1 MRSSGKLS
9 ALVVKNEQKAG
20 YHNDGNG
27 LYLQVS
33 STGSKSWIFRY
44 RFDAKQREMGLGSVS
59 LVTLAEA
66 RAKALH
72 CRKLISERI
81 DPISA
86 RENDN
91 AARRSSSASTFQL
104 VAERYY
110 NSKKIEWANPK
121 HAAQWISTLN
131 TYAFPVIGS
140 KPISEINLQQIQ
152 SVLEPIWETKNE
164 TASRLRGRLEAVL
177 AYAKTLGLRSGD
189 NPATWGNNL
198 DKVFSSPAK
207 VQKLTSR
214 NMPALPYKEIG
225 DFISQLREQKGI
237 AARALE
243 FTILTAAR
251 SGETFGATWREI
263 DLAESLWII
272 PASRMKAGREH
283 RVPLTARGLEILSEM
298 RLLRASD
305 DDFVFQGIRTGGS
318 NPKGLSNMSMS
329 AVLKRMGR
337 NDIVPHGFRSTFR
350 DWAAETTDFPHMVCE
365 MALAHAISSDV
376 EAAYRRGDLLDK
388 RRALMEAWANY
399 CERVGYAKP
408 STLTLIAAGR

>member
-1 MRSSGKLS
+1 MRGSGKLS
-9 ALVVKNEQKAG
+9 ALAVKNLQKAG

-66 RAKALH
+66 RGKALQ

-86 RENDN
+86 REKDN
-91 AARRSSSASTFQL
+91 LARRSNSASTFQV

-121 HAAQWISTLN
+121 HAAQWISTLK

-225 DFISQLREQKGI
+225 NFISQLREQKCI

-243 FTILTAAR
+243 FTILAVAR
-251 SGETFGATWREI
+251 SGETFGATWREF
-263 DLAESLWII
+263 DLGASLWVI

-283 RVPLTARGLEILSEM
+283 RVPLTARSLEILNEM
-298 RLLRASD
+298 RSLRTSD

-318 NPKGLSNMSMS
+318 NPKGLSNMSMN

-337 NDIVPHGFRSTFR
+337 KDIVPHGFRSTFR

-376 EAAYRRGDLLDK
+376 EAAYRRGDLLEK
-388 RRALMEAWANY
+388 RRALMEAWASY
-399 CERVGYAKP
+399 CERFGGSNPK
-408 STLTLIAAGR
+408 TLALVALGQ